1 MVCAD
6 WNRRV
11 WGSSIFAV
19 LTFSF
24 SLVLYLTQVPLIK
37 IKNKNIM
44 VCADCNRMVWG
55 DDIAGS
61 AICAATPHL
70 IWSAH
75 ENNKKFVNFQIFVVF
90 LGLLSLWGMVR
101 PQNIGKNQK
110 NQKAKAMTG
119 GPWITQPTFPRQQ
132 FLSKE
137 APTAILAEIKISGMK
152 LNLASCRITTTVIS
166 CCLDKIATKL
176 CHNASKWSLKWPV
189 NIVESS
195 GIIPEFKLE
204 ENWAKII
211 GLFVRILVGNRG
223 NTSKLYILHLIFGW
237 LKILHFQMSV

>member
-24 SLVLYLTQVPLIK
+24 SLVLYLTWVPLIK
-37 IKNKNIM
+37 IKNLNIM
-44 VCADCNRMVWG
+44 FCADCNRTVWG

-61 AICAATPHL
+61 TICAATPHL

-90 LGLLSLWGMVR
+90 LGLLSLRGMIR
-101 PQNIGKNQK
+101 LQNIGKNQK
-110 NQKAKAMTG
+110 AKSKSNDRW
-119 GPWITQPTFPRQQ
+119 PLDYPTFPRQQ

-137 APTAILAEIKISGMK
+137 APTAILAEIKFSSMK

-189 NIVESS
+189 NIVESRR
-195 GIIPEFKLE
+195 IIPEFKLE

-211 GLFVRILVGNRG
+211 GLFVRILDGNRG

>member
-1 MVCAD
+1 M
-6 WNRRV
+6 
-11 WGSSIFAV
+11 I
-19 LTFSF
+19 
-24 SLVLYLTQVPLIK
+24 
-37 IKNKNIM
+37 
-44 VCADCNRMVWG
+44 CADCNLMVWG
-55 DDIAGS
+55 GDGCGFHYLCSHPLTLSDPP
-61 AICAATPHL
+61 TKTTR
-70 IWSAH
+70 
-75 ENNKKFVNFQIFVVF
+75 N
-90 LGLLSLWGMVR
+90 LSLFSKFWKMFR
-101 PQNIGKNQK
+101 TQKIGK
-110 NQKAKAMTG
+110 AKSKSNDRW
-119 GPWITQPTFPRQQ
+119 PLDYPTYPRQQ

-189 NIVESS
+189 NIVESRR
-195 GIIPEFKLE
+195 IIPEFKLE

-211 GLFVRILVGNRG
+211 GLFVRILDGNRG